1 MQKKELRS
9 RGCLIFSEAFKDADL
24 LCLCRM
30 KQRSEADRRS
40 PEGERRSPSSEDE
53 KEDKESSAEIT
64 NPEYYKEI
72 FQPHSVICEF

>member
-1 MQKKELRS
+1 
-9 RGCLIFSEAFKDADL
+9 
-24 LCLCRM
+24 M

>member
-1 MQKKELRS
+1 MS
-9 RGCLIFSEAFKDADL
+9 DISEAFKDADL

-30 KQRSEADRRS
+30 KQSSEADRRS